1 MPKYDIFV
9 WPYVLLIKWFI
20 TILSQFKRISC
31 RGEADRIKG
40 VEKVEEEKKKKKVE
54 ERKRSCYFTDSAI
67 LTVWQGKSLSLVY
80 KPLLFFL
87 GVRIL
92 QFCPGWV
99 QTWSL
104 QIAVLKAD
112 TCFILLNKKLK
123 LNGKIFKKKQQ
134 QHQLNGKIFKILVFS
149 GFPHPHGKGTEK
161 PNMLYYKN

>member
-1 MPKYDIFV
+1 MSQCQVMPKYDIFV

-20 TILSQFKRISC
+20 TILSQFKRLSC

-40 VEKVEEEKKKKKVE
+40 VEKVE

-123 LNGKIFKKKQQ
+123 LNGKIFK
-134 QHQLNGKIFKILVFS
+134 ILVFS
-149 GFPHPHGKGTEK
+149 GFSHPHGKGTEK
-161 PNMLYYKN
+161 PNMLYYKH